1 MCSYSSCQAYDD
13 ISSIIRVSD
22 DVLFLQIQD
31 TKGNSAINL
40 TLNPTQARMLGE
52 LLALTGEELE
62 QRDYTD
68 ELFGNI
74 KVDII
79 FDN

>member
-13 ISSIIRVSD
+13 INSIIRFSD

-31 TKGNSAINL
+31 EKDNSAVSL
-40 TLNPTQARMLGE
+40 TLNPKQARLLGE
-52 LLALTGEELE
+52 LLAMAGEELE
-62 QRDYTD
+62 QRNHIDH
-68 ELFGNI
+68 LFGDI

-79 FDN
+79 FDD